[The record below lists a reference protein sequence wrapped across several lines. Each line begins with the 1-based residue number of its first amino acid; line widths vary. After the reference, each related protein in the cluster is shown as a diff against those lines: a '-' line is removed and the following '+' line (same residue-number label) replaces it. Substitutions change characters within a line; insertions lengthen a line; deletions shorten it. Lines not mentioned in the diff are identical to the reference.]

1 MSAKKQTDAE
11 IVDEV
16 VERHRHCR
24 DVEATARSNFR
35 DDLRFLYADAY
46 NQDQWDPA
54 AIMARQGAGGTG
66 GRPCLTVNKTL
77 QHVLQVTN
85 SARQQTMGVKIVATG
100 FGATQKAAEVLE
112 GIIRHIEAQ
121 SNAAQNAY
129 ANAIMGQ
136 VGGGIGYVHITT
148 DYVRGVDSFDQDLFV
163 ETVPDPLCVM
173 LDPDAQEPDKS
184 DAGWGMLITEMPRR
198 EFDRLYPRD
207 KDVDGASP
215 FDGAMSHDDQ
225 QDWDGKERVRVARYY
240 RRSEIDDTLWATP
253 AGPVRESALD
263 EDGVSLLREG
273 GAQSRPISDHTVEW
287 FLIGGSRVIDSG
299 ETVFKH
305 VPLVPWIGIETHV
318 DGKLDR
324 KGLTRLLI
332 DPQRMFNYSAS
343 KFIEGLA
350 AQTIG
355 SWTAPDSR
363 VKGREA
369 EWAMA
374 NISPP
379 GVLIYNSEDP
389 DSGQPIT
396 DQPPEQVPPPQF
408 SPGYLQAMQSS
419 DQQMQMASGQ
429 YQAEMGAPSNEKSGR
444 AIGERQRQSDT
455 ANYHFTDNQGMA
467 LRLIGKI
474 LLDAIPRVY
483 DVTRAVQVMGIDG
496 TMAQAIVDPSI
507 QQAHQQVTP
516 GGPVP
521 QAPAPDPEAV
531 ADVKGAI
538 LAINP
543 AIGRY
548 DVVADVGP
556 SWASQTQETF
566 NALMQVVQA
575 DPALMQKC
583 GDLLFRAAPFPLA
596 SEIADRLKPATDD
609 PQAMALQQQLQ
620 QAQGVIAQL
629 QQQLKD
635 KGTDLA
641 IKAQGQQHQ
650 GTVDLIKA
658 DTDKYKA
665 ETDRMAAIGSTDPA
679 ALRVLVHQLV
689 AEALSGGG
697 NPSPE
702 DGAMPAMQDGPQGP
716 LPRLPSSNPPGGEIH
731 APNPVTGAVDA

>member
-1 MSAKKQTDAE
+1 MAKKQTDEE
-11 IVDEV
+11 IVEEV

-54 AIMARQGAGGTG
+54 AIMSRQGAGGTG

-100 FGATQKAAEVLE
+100 FGASQKAAEVLE

-121 SNAAQNAY
+121 SNAQQNAY

-136 VGGGIGYVHITT
+136 VGGGIGYIHVTT
-148 DYVRGVDSFDQDLFV
+148 DYVRGDSFDQDLFI

-184 DAGWGMLITEMPRR
+184 DARWGMLVTEMPRKV
-198 EFDRLYPRD
+198 FDRLYPRE
-207 KDVDGASP
+207 KDVDASHP

-225 QDWDGKERVRVARYY
+225 QEWDGKERVRVARYY
-240 RRSEIDDTLWATP
+240 RRSEIDDMLWATP
-253 AGPVRESALD
+253 AGPVRESTLGK
-263 EDGVSLLREG
+263 EMVSALREA
-273 GAQSRPISDHTVEW
+273 GAQSRTIADHTVEW
-287 FLIGGSRVIDSG
+287 FLIGGSRILDSG
-299 ETVFKH
+299 ETVFKNI
-305 VPLVPWIGIETHV
+305 PLVPWIGIETHV

-324 KGLTRLLI
+324 KGLTRLLV

-389 DSGQPIT
+389 DGGGPIG
-396 DQPPEQVPPPQF
+396 DPAPEQVPPPQF

-496 TMAQAIVDPSI
+496 TMAQAIVDPQI
-507 QQAHQQVTP
+507 QQAHQQVTQQ
-516 GGPVP
+516 GAVQ

-620 QAQGVIAQL
+620 QAQGLIAQL

-635 KGTDLA
+635 KGADLA
-641 IKAQGQQHQ
+641 IKTQGQQHQ
-650 GTVDLIKA
+650 ATMDLIES

-665 ETDRMAAIGSTDPA
+665 ETDRMAAIGSTDPD

-689 AEALSGGG
+689 AEAMGGSIPPVG
-697 NPSPE
+697 VPN
-702 DGAMPAMQDGPQGP
+702 GPAGPI
-716 LPRLPSSNPPGGEIH
+716 LRLPSSNPPGGDIH